1 MKSFPLRFGIALL
14 VLFCVVCSS
23 SCASGNG
30 PQRPPDVAVAQ
41 VGTDV
46 LKAATLLQNEVNR
59 LTAART
65 MPVALGQTITDANKK
80 VSDKA
85 PQLSS
90 ALKAY
95 HAATSLADRSSKAAE
110 VQKLITELSGPLSE
124 MLGVKLPDGA
134 AASVSGLIGGV
145 MSAVGAIQAEIA
157 KGLTSAVY
165 PALMPGLMRSPLFA
179 VA

>member
-1 MKSFPLRFGIALL
+1 MRKKFSVGLVVLAL
-14 VLFCVVCSS
+14 VAFSG
-23 SCASGNG
+23 CATAQG
-30 PQRPPDVAVAQ
+30 QRPPDVAVAQ

-59 LTAART
+59 LTAAGT

-85 PQLSS
+85 PQLST

-95 HAATSLADRSSKAAE
+95 HAATALADRSSKAAE
-110 VQKLITELSGPLSE
+110 VQALITQLSEPLSQ
-124 MLGVKLPDGA
+124 MLGVKLPAGA

-157 KGLTSAVY
+157 KGLTGRLEL
-165 PALMPGLMRSPLFA
+165 PPGLQWRPQLT